1 MYDHTC
7 QVCGVKLSSPSGPIA
22 IGAHIKA
29 LGYPHNGPDV
39 IQNMLCLCPNH
50 HEQFDAFTYYIDPVT
65 NLISHLSGFDGQ
77 KLYIHNKHKISS
89 EFLAYHQS
97 QFEKAN

>member
-1 MYDHTC
+1 MYDHAC
-7 QVCGVKLSSPSGPIA
+7 QVCGVKLNSPNGPIA

-29 LGYPHNGPDV
+29 LGHSHNGPDV

-50 HEQFDAFTYYIDPVT
+50 HEQFDTLTYYIDPVT

-77 KLYIHNKHKISS
+77 KLHIHNKHKISP